1 LEFGE
6 HAKPSNISS
15 NTENSNSPSPQNLKN
30 RCKIDTI
37 CTHIQERS
45 LSWLGSGSAMKNG
58 WA

>member
-1 LEFGE
+1 M
-6 HAKPSNISS
+6 KIPRCP
-15 NTENSNSPSPQNLKN
+15 NTSKIQSQNLKN